1 MTRRASLRI
10 ETKLGNPME
19 PISIHVCADDR
30 LVAIVSLQDFDA
42 ACEALHRVRHD
53 KVVQEDAD
61 S

>member
-42 ACEALHRVRHD
+42 ACEALRRVRHD